1 MPEPT
6 AVRTLRS
13 PGDPPAALH
22 SAHDVLERRRAVST
36 GDATL
41 DAIIFLASWVFL
53 VGILMVV
60 SVLVPAI
67 GSRYPK
73 ILLHGF
79 LVAIL
84 SFVIVGV
91 AAVVRG

>member
-1 MPEPT
+1 MTEPT

-13 PGDPPAALH
+13 PDGRSAALH
-22 SAHDVLERRRAVST
+22 SAHDVLERRAVST

-41 DAIIFLASWVFL
+41 DSIIFFASWVFL
-53 VGILMVV
+53 IGILMVV

-67 GSRYPK
+67 GRRYPK